1 MKVSLEAS
9 VNSSLESSYTREQ
22 ALTIAKQEFSA
33 ATSPSDSAQ
42 LDAELLLGHVLCVA
56 SASLY
61 AWPDKRIT
69 VSQWQSFWR
78 LIQDRCLGKPIAY
91 LLGRQ
96 GFWTLDLQVN
106 VSTLIPRP
114 ETELLVEVVLG
125 LNLPVQANVVD
136 LGSGSGAIALALA
149 SEHLQWNV
157 AGVDQCPDA
166 VSLAKTNAS
175 KCNLERVKFYQGN
188 WAQGLAKELSKPL
201 HCVVS
206 NPPYIDAEDPHLQQG
221 DVRFEPISALVAG
234 DYGMADI
241 NIIARQAAQLLAV
254 DGWIALEHGYDQGV
268 KVAHLLTSLGF
279 YSVSTEYDYNGHPR
293 VTMGQWQNKRA
304 ED

>member
-22 ALTIAKQEFSA
+22 ALTVAKQEFSA
-33 ATSPSDSAQ
+33 ATSPFDSAR

-78 LIQDRCLGKPIAY
+78 LVQDRCLGKPIAY

-188 WAQGLAKELSKPL
+188 WAQGLAKEVSKPL

-254 DGWIALEHGYDQGV
+254 DGWIALEHGYDQGL

-293 VTMGQWQNKRA
+293 VTIGQWQNKRA
-304 ED
+304 

>member
-1 MKVSLEAS
+1 
-9 VNSSLESSYTREQ
+9 
-22 ALTIAKQEFSA
+22 
-33 ATSPSDSAQ
+33 
-42 LDAELLLGHVLCVA
+42 
-56 SASLY
+56 
-61 AWPDKRIT
+61 
-69 VSQWQSFWR
+69 
-78 LIQDRCLGKPIAY
+78 
-91 LLGRQ
+91 
-96 GFWTLDLQVN
+96 

-188 WAQGLAKELSKPL
+188 WAQGLAKEVSKPL

-254 DGWIALEHGYDQGV
+254 DGWIALEHGYDQGL

-279 YSVSTEYDYNGHPR
+279 YGVSTEYDYNGHPR
-293 VTMGQWQNKRA
+293 VTIGQWQNKRA
-304 ED
+304 

>member
-22 ALTIAKQEFSA
+22 ALTLAKQEFAA
-33 ATSPSDSAQ
+33 ATSPSDSAR

-78 LIQDRCLGKPIAY
+78 LVQDRCLGKPIAY
-91 LLGRQ
+91 LLGRK

-149 SEHLQWNV
+149 SEHPQWNV
-157 AGVDQCPDA
+157 VGVDQCPDA

-175 KCNLERVKFYQGN
+175 KCNLEWVKFYQGN
-188 WAQGLAKELSKPL
+188 WAQGLVKEASKPL

-254 DGWIALEHGYDQGV
+254 DGWIALEHGYDQGL

-279 YSVSTEYDYNGHPR
+279 YGVSTEYDYNGHPR

-304 ED
+304 

>member
-33 ATSPSDSAQ
+33 ATSPFDSAR

-78 LIQDRCLGKPIAY
+78 LVQDRCLGKPIAY

-188 WAQGLAKELSKPL
+188 WAQGLAKEVSKPL

-254 DGWIALEHGYDQGV
+254 DGWIALEHGYDQGL

-293 VTMGQWQNKRA
+293 VTVGQWQNKRA
-304 ED
+304 

>member
-33 ATSPSDSAQ
+33 ATSPFDSAR

-78 LIQDRCLGKPIAY
+78 LVQDRCLGKPIAY

-188 WAQGLAKELSKPL
+188 WAQGLAKEVSKPL

-254 DGWIALEHGYDQGV
+254 DGWIALEHGYDQGL

-293 VTMGQWQNKRA
+293 VTIGQWQNKRA
-304 ED
+304 

>member
-33 ATSPSDSAQ
+33 ATSPFDSNR

-69 VSQWQSFWR
+69 ISQWQSFWR
-78 LIQDRCLGKPIAY
+78 LVQDRCLGKPIAY

-149 SEHLQWNV
+149 SEHPQWNV
-157 AGVDQCPDA
+157 VGVDQCPDA

-188 WAQGLAKELSKPL
+188 WAQGLAKEASKPL

-254 DGWIALEHGYDQGV
+254 DGWIALEHGYDQGL

-293 VTMGQWQNKRA
+293 VTVGQWQNKRA
-304 ED
+304 

>member
-22 ALTIAKQEFSA
+22 ALTIAKQEFVA
-33 ATSPSDSAQ
+33 ATSPSDSAR

-78 LIQDRCLGKPIAY
+78 LVQDRCLGKPIAY

-114 ETELLVEVVLG
+114 ETELLDEVVLG

-157 AGVDQCPDA
+157 AGVDQCPNA

-188 WAQGLAKELSKPL
+188 WAQGLAKEVSKPL

-254 DGWIALEHGYDQGV
+254 DGWIALEHGYDQGL

-293 VTMGQWQNKRA
+293 VTIGQWQNKRA
-304 ED
+304 

>member
-1 MKVSLEAS
+1 MKVSLETS
-9 VNSSLESSYTREQ
+9 VNSSMESSYTREK
-22 ALTIAKQEFSA
+22 ALTLAKQEFAA
-33 ATSPSDSAQ
+33 ATSPSDSAR
-42 LDAELLLGHVLCVA
+42 LDAELLLGDVLCVS

-61 AWPDKRIT
+61 AWPDKRISL
-69 VSQWQSFWR
+69 SQWQTFWH
-78 LIQDRCLGKPIAY
+78 LVQERCLGKPIAY
-91 LLGRQ
+91 LIGRQ

-125 LNLPVQANVVD
+125 MSLPVQANILD

-149 SEHLQWNV
+149 SEHPQWNV
-157 AGVDQCPDA
+157 MGVDQCPDA

-188 WAQGLAKELSKPL
+188 WAQGLIKEASKPL

-221 DVRFEPISALVAG
+221 DVRYEPISALVAD

-254 DGWIALEHGYDQGV
+254 DGWIALEHGYNQGL

-279 YSVSTEYDYNGHPR
+279 CGVSTQHDYNGHAR
-293 VTMGQWQNKRA
+293 VTFGQWQDKRS
-304 ED
+304 